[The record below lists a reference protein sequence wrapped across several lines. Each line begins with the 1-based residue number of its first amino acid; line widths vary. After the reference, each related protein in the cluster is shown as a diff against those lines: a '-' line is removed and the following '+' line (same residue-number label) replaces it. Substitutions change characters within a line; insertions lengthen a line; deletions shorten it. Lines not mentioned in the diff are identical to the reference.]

1 MNITSAIKQI
11 KRVIPKKFRKPT
23 LIEQRKDLNALRR
36 KILANHPTLLLDKM
50 EQIVK
55 TKGKKSK
62 EFSMLKSQVALDFCR
77 NYFKF
82 NLTLEQKQKI
92 AELMAQLEYRENTVK
107 SVKRNKFEDEY
118 ATNIR
123 QELITLFPT
132 KKDYKHFLIT
142 YRLYGSELKQI
153 LRKAGL

>member
-1 MNITSAIKQI
+1 
-11 KRVIPKKFRKPT
+11 
-23 LIEQRKDLNALRR
+23 
-36 KILANHPTLLLDKM
+36 LDKM

-142 YRLYGSELKQI
+142 YRLYGSDAVLHNCF
-153 LRKAGL
+153 GF